1 MYRLS
6 HLIRA
11 AVAFG
16 LVAALSGT
24 ANAAANDLRLWIDVD
39 GTAYLTNTTDGP
51 VSFDGY
57 QIVSEQGLLDPASWD
72 SISDRIPARIN
83 ELIIQLG
90 AGSLTFGEANPNAFS
105 LAELN
110 LGGVATLPAHGKF
123 SLGKPFKSIFD
134 YCSQEG
140 FFWSAPGTGSQ
151 QPDIFFCPEPSAWL
165 LASLAALGVAM
176 RRRPRTPRVLGL
188 EIIGAR

>member
-1 MYRLS
+1 MYRLR

-11 AVAFG
+11 AAAFG

-24 ANAAANDLRLWIDVD
+24 ANAAPNDLHLWVDVD
-39 GTAYLTNTTDGP
+39 GTAYLLNTTDSP

-57 QIVSEQGLLDPASWD
+57 QLVSEAGLLDPIGWD

-83 ELIIQLG
+83 ELITELG
-90 AGSLTFGEANPNAFS
+90 AGSLTFGEANPTAFS

-123 SLGKPFKSIFD
+123 SLGKPFRSFFD
-134 YCSQEG
+134 VCSHEG

-151 QPDIFFCPEPSAWL
+151 QPSGPICPEPSTWL
-165 LASLAALGVAM
+165 LAALAALGGVAL
-176 RRRPRTPRVLGL
+176 RRRK
-188 EIIGAR
+188 